1 MSRLPLIGVTAC
13 TQQIGSHAYHISG
26 DKYVRAV
33 AVAAKGLPLILPSLA
48 ELIDPADIL
57 SAVDGLLFTGSPS
70 NVEPYHYSGPASAPG
85 TAHDP
90 ARDHT
95 TLPLIRAAVAAGV
108 PVLGICRGFQEL
120 NVAFGGS
127 LHQKVH
133 ETGTFMDHREP
144 ANEPVEIQYA
154 PSHPMHIEPGGVL
167 AGMGLREEI
176 RVNSIH
182 GQGVERLAPGLRVEA
197 TAPDG
202 LIEAIS
208 VPEGAPFATANV
220 FALGVQWHPE
230 WQVTQNPDYLS
241 IFQAFGDACRKRA
254 AQRDAQALKN
264 A

>member
-1 MSRLPLIGVTAC
+1 MPRLPLIGVTAC
-13 TQQIGSHAYHISG
+13 TKQIGSHAYHISG

-48 ELIDPADIL
+48 ELIDPAQIL
-57 SAVDGLLFTGSPS
+57 SSVDGLLFTGSPS
-70 NVEPYHYSGPASAPG
+70 NVEPYHYGGPASAAG
-85 TAHDP
+85 TDHDP
-90 ARDHT
+90 LRDRT

-108 PVLGICRGFQEL
+108 PVLGICRGFQEM

-133 ETGTFMDHREP
+133 ETGTYMDHREP
-144 ANEPVEIQYA
+144 QNEPVEVQYA
-154 PSHPMHIEPGGVL
+154 PSHLMHVQPGGILDGLGL
-167 AGMGLREEI
+167 ASEI
-176 RVNSIH
+176 QVNSIH
-182 GQGVERLAPGLRVEA
+182 GQGIERLAPGLRVEA
-197 TAPDG
+197 VAPDG

-208 VPEGAPFATANV
+208 VPSGAA

-230 WQVTQNPDYLS
+230 WQVTRNPDYLS

-254 AQRDAQALKN
+254 LQRDAQASKN

>member
-13 TQQIGSHAYHISG
+13 TQQIGSHGYHISG

-57 SAVDGLLFTGSPS
+57 AAVDGLLFTGSPS

-95 TLPLIRAAVAAGV
+95 TLPLIRAAVAFGV
-108 PVLGICRGFQEL
+108 PMLCICRGFQEL
-120 NVAFGGS
+120 NVAFGGT
-127 LHQKVH
+127 LHQQVH
-133 ETGTFMDHREP
+133 QTGTFMDHREP

-154 PSHPMHIEPGGVL
+154 PSHLMHIHPGGIL
-167 AGMGLREEI
+167 AGLGMQEI

-182 GQGVERLAPGLRVEA
+182 GQGIERLAPGLRVEA

-208 VPEGAPFATANV
+208 VAPGAAFASFDIFV
-220 FALGVQWHPE
+220 LGVQWHPE

-254 AQRDAQALKN
+254 TQRDAMASKN